1 MVLFYSLNFKT
12 KFEKF
17 CFIIIFRLSEINFEN
32 WPELIGKIIF
42 REMMG
47 LRVCFDLYFD
57 DEIEIQIWNVDIIYL
72 GYRFLD

>member
-1 MVLFYSLNFKT
+1 MLELNLRSFVPSSGFSLI
-12 KFEKF
+12 EK
-17 CFIIIFRLSEINFEN
+17 NFEN

-42 REMMG
+42 PEMMG